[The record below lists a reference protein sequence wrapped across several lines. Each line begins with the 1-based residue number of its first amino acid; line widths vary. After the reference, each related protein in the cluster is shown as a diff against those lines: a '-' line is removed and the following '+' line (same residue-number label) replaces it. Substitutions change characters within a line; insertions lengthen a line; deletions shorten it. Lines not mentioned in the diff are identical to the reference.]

1 MFHAGTDVLVCPG
14 SGDAAQLLRRRAMM
28 KSIFTRIFLVSI
40 FLLIVVVG
48 LAAPAMGQN
57 PSTAPPGQSSN
68 REAEETQT
76 PIKGFNEY
84 ENFRGMVNSSGT
96 FA

>member
-1 MFHAGTDVLVCPG
+1 
-14 SGDAAQLLRRRAMM
+14 M